1 MEWNYIKDKIL
12 VWGEDDYVF
21 ADAFVSIISEFNSDN
36 DHLIRNTFSM
46 LRELIS
52 EELISVYILKT
63 QKEEIIELINYH
75 FNDPEDIEEFIK
87 GVNKEWSQINYKLPQ
102 PNQLFWISTN
112 EKGKQEIQQNSYSF

>member
-1 MEWNYIKDKIL
+1 MEWNYSKDKIL

-36 DHLIRNTFSM
+36 DHLIVNTFSM

-87 GVNKEWSQINYKLPQ
+87 SVNKEWSQINYKLPQ

-112 EKGKQEIQQNSYSF
+112 EKGKQKIQQNSYSF